1 MNVRYTSPSG
11 PTARSANEAP
21 DDTGVTRM
29 GAEKVRPWSV
39 ERENSTA
46 FFGANPL
53 YCDQAT
59 YTLPASAPLVRWS
72 ATRLIL
78 SWNSPVR
85 NCPEGVPFF
94 TRTVRSYVA
103 P

>member
-1 MNVRYTSPSG
+1 
-11 PTARSANEAP
+11 
-21 DDTGVTRM
+21 M

-46 FFGANPL
+46 LFGANPL

-59 YTLPASAPLVRWS
+59 YTFPEVDPEVWS

-85 NCPEGVPFF
+85 NSPEGVPFF
-94 TRTVRSYVA
+94 TRTVRS
-103 P
+103 

>member
-39 ERENSTA
+39 ERVESTA
-46 FFGANPL
+46 LFGANPL
-53 YCDQAT
+53 YCDETT
-59 YTLPASAPLVRWS
+59 YTFPEVDPEVWW

-78 SWNSPVR
+78 SWSSPVR
-85 NCPEGVPFF
+85 NSSDGVTFF
-94 TRTVRSYVA
+94 TRTVRSEEVR
-103 P
+103 